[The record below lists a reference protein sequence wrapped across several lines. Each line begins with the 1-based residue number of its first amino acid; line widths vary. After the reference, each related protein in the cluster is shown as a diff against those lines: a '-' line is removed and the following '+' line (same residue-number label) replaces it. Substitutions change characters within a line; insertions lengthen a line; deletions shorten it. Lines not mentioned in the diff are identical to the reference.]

1 MTSSSN
7 AAFVVHNGN
16 GYRFVFRDPSLEA
29 ATDPTD
35 NTGFHW
41 HARVSDVQLTMK
53 RRAILAI
60 WVAVLATPVVFLA
73 IGLLAHLMRP

>member
-1 MTSSSN
+1 
-7 AAFVVHNGN
+7 
-16 GYRFVFRDPSLEA
+16 
-29 ATDPTD
+29 
-35 NTGFHW
+35 
-41 HARVSDVQLTMK
+41 MK